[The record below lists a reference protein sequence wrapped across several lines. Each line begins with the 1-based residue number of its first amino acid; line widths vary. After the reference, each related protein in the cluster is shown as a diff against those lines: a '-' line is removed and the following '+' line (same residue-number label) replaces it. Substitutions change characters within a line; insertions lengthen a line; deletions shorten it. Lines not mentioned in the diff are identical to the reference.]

1 MLATVITRRIQ
12 PGLERLQNATL
23 REVRVED
30 LTLGASALSG
40 AGRVLRAATAS
51 RAALTRATAQGT
63 RRRW

>member
-1 MLATVITRRIQ
+1 MLAIVITRRIQ

-30 LTLGASALSG
+30 LTLGARSLFTRASLFWH
-40 AGRVLRAATAS
+40 GR
-51 RAALTRATAQGT
+51 ALTRSAQAT

>member
-30 LTLGASALSG
+30 LTLGALPLSC
-40 AGRVLRAATAS
+40 ASRVLRAVGARS
-51 RAALTRATAQGT
+51 PVLTCDAVQGT